1 MNPNFR
7 KVALG
12 AATLGL
18 LLSLFIALRPDDAE
32 PTKPPPATTAA
43 GTAPS
48 VRPAPAVTTAKTT
61 TTTPAPSDVVTIR
74 IAVEGGRPVGGIRR
88 GSVREGREVV
98 VLITADIADEAHLH
112 GYDVSG
118 PVAPGKT
125 SRLAFSADVPGRFEL
140 ELEQRGVVLAEI
152 EVRP

>member
-18 LLSLFIALRPDDAE
+18 LLSLFIALRPDDSE
-32 PTKPPPATTAA
+32 PTKPPPATTAAA

-48 VRPAPAVTTAKTT
+48 VRPAPAVTTTS
-61 TTTPAPSDVVTIR
+61 PAPLDVVTIR

-88 GSVREGREVV
+88 GSVRKGREVV
-98 VLITADIADEAHLH
+98 VLIAADIADEAHLH
-112 GYDVSG
+112 GYDVSV
-118 PVAPGKT
+118 PVVPRKAA
-125 SRLAFSADVPGRFEL
+125 RLAFSADVPGRFEL
-140 ELEQRGVVLAEI
+140 ELEQRGITLAEL

>member
-1 MNPNFR
+1 MSTELTLEPGSYLLR
-7 KVALG
+7 LQMADGEHRALAG
-12 AATLGL
+12 DQYRAEVPITV
-18 LLSLFIALRPDDAE
+18 DAE
-32 PTKPPPATTAA
+32 
-43 GTAPS
+43 
-48 VRPAPAVTTAKTT
+48 APAEQVMFIKPADGATVTSPFLVAWAANGMIIETAGK
-61 TTTPAPSDVVTIR
+61 VIR
-74 IAVEGGRPVGGIRR
+74 DEGGHLH
-88 GSVREGREVV
+88 
-98 VLITADIADEAHLH
+98 VLIDTDFVPAGETIPADEAHLH